1 MPKITFLPANQTV
14 EFEPGTL
21 PYQGEGLRG
30 SLLDVAL
37 HAGVDDLRHLCGGIC
52 ACITC
57 HVIIER
63 GDENLSPMEKDEED
77 RLYRVPNLS
86 VHSRLACR
94 AVVQGDVVAR
104 VSGQEE
110 EQTW

>member
-1 MPKITFLPANQTV
+1 MPKVTFLPANQSV
-14 EFEPGTL
+14 EFEPGSL
-21 PYQGEGLRG
+21 PYQGEGLCE
-30 SLLDVAL
+30 SLLDAAL
-37 HAGVDDLRHLCGGIC
+37 YAGVDMRHLCGGIC

-57 HVIIER
+57 HVVIEQ

-94 AVVQGDVVAR
+94 AVVRGDVVAR
-104 VSGQEE
+104 VLG
-110 EQTW
+110 

>member
-1 MPKITFLPANQTV
+1 MPQVTFLPANQTV
-14 EFEPGTL
+14 EYEPGSL
-21 PYQGEGLRG
+21 PYEGEGLPE
-30 SLLDVAL
+30 SLLDMAL

-57 HVIIER
+57 HVVIEC

-94 AVVQGDVVAR
+94 AVVRGDVVAR
-104 VSGQEE
+104 VPEPDNVQPL
-110 EQTW
+110 